1 MQSTGDTYTVFV
13 SFYIL
18 LKILSR
24 LLDFPFQ
31 IMIATITC
39 HLTLTKISFLLS
51 RERRKARQVSN
62 PKTLINR

>member
-31 IMIATITC
+31 IMIATITG